1 MEKVAIVE
9 FIKDPAEIARNEAE
23 ARRKAVEAFVA
34 RGGKIKIGTPAPTP
48 RRMTANP

>member
-1 MEKVAIVE
+1 MTVE
-9 FIKDPAEIARNEAE
+9 ATKNFFKDPAEIARNEAE

-34 RGGKIKIGTPAPTP
+34 RGGKITVCTPAPTP

>member
-1 MEKVAIVE
+1 MTNEATVN
-9 FIKDPAEIARNEAE
+9 FFKDPAEIARNEAE

-34 RGGKIKIGTPAPTP
+34 KGGKIKIGTPAPTP